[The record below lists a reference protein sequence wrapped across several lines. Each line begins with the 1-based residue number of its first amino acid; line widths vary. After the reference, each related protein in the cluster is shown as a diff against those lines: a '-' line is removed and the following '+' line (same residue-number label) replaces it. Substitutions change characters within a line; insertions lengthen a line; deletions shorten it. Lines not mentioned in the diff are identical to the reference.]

1 MMSYKKP
8 KIKLKFLTKLK
19 NLAQYPLFFILIL
32 ISVTLPII
40 SLFYIANYPPA
51 LSKEI
56 SNQTLGFL
64 ALLLYFTIANL
75 LFIRTKIKKTNL
87 KEKLFFY
94 LTSFI
99 GFIVMEI
106 FTFIIIFIISLLL
119 SDKLKM
125 NMING
130 YLYLLSLFLLA
141 GPVILSAI
149 TLNKIN
155 TIRFS
160 RGAIREDKYY
170 NKIESIDF
178 SKKTKEMKITLSP
191 DSYLPK
197 KGDFISLYGI
207 IPDSKDD
214 YDIYNLK
221 DGEVDT
227 VGENYFTIKRY
238 RSKNKSLLVSV
249 EKQIENLKQPKSK
262 ATPKRNKYGYKNSE
276 SYFIHADRKS
286 SLKRFKRENIEAQIL
301 PCACLRCQPNGA
313 KVRRKKNFLKDTG
326 LINLR
331 NLALKGFFLQVIILS
346 FFYISGETLK
356 GFIEYLIGKNTISII
371 ITLMILRYAS
381 KKTMT
386 KNTIDE
392 KINPEIIKFIKET
405 CKKVGAEM
413 ISVKTMSEMVAEKD
427 RAKAIKNGMDTES
440 NAYFLVKSGKKGLL
454 VLGHAYQEKF
464 DDITKGVIA
473 HEIGHANQR
482 ILLTLLPAL
491 TIIAA
496 IAEILSILI
505 LIHYGVL
512 AYLLLA
518 PIIPVIYEAL
528 SANVKRKIEKGA
540 DLFAIKVVGKKAT
553 LAAFRALEKNVKTK
567 DSSLLVKIFS
577 SHPSTSERI
586 KYIESYL
593 EKPNE
598 IKKK

>member
-1 MMSYKKP
+1 MGYKKP
-8 KIKLKFLTKLK
+8 KIKLKFLSKLK
-19 NLAQYPLFFILIL
+19 YLVKFSLFFILIL
-32 ISVTLPII
+32 ISITLPIL
-40 SLFYIANYPPA
+40 SLFYIGNYLPE

-75 LFIRTKIKKTNL
+75 LFIRTKIKETNL

-106 FTFIIIFIISLLL
+106 FTFVIIFIISLLL
-119 SDKLKM
+119 SEKLK
-125 NMING
+125 INTINE

-141 GPVILSAI
+141 APIIFSLIS
-149 TLNKIN
+149 LNKIN
-155 TIRFS
+155 AIRFS
-160 RGAIREDKYY
+160 RGAIREDKFY
-170 NKIESIDF
+170 NKIESIEYI
-178 SKKTKEMKITLSP
+178 KKKKEMKITLSN

-207 IPDSKDD
+207 LPDSKDD

-238 RSKNKSLLVSV
+238 RSNSKSLLVSV

-262 ATPKRNKYGYKNSE
+262 ATPKRSKYGYKNSE
-276 SYFIHADRKS
+276 SYFTHHDRES
-286 SLKRFKRENIEAQIL
+286 SFQRFKRESIEAKIL
-301 PCACLRCQPNGA
+301 PCACLRCQPNGV
-313 KVRRKKNFLKDTG
+313 KVRRKKNFFQDTG

-331 NLALKGFFLQVIILS
+331 NIALKGFFLQVIVLS
-346 FFYISGETLK
+346 FFYISGESLK

-371 ITLMILRYAS
+371 IMLMILRYAS

-386 KNTIDE
+386 KDTIDE

-413 ISVKTMSEMVAEKD
+413 ISVKTMSEMIAEKD
-427 RAKAIKNGMDTES
+427 RAKSIKKGMDTES
-440 NAYFLVKSGKKGLL
+440 NAFFLVKSGKKGLL

-473 HEIGHANQR
+473 HEVGHANQR

-491 TIIAA
+491 TIIVA

-518 PIIPVIYEAL
+518 PIIPVIYQAL
-528 SANVKRKIEKGA
+528 TANVKRKIEKGA

-553 LAAFRALEKNVKTK
+553 LAAFTALEKNLKIK

-577 SHPSTSERI
+577 SHPSTRERI
-586 KYIESYL
+586 KYIENYL
-593 EKPNE
+593 ENPNE